1 MSSSVV
7 VLCLLFLHLH
17 TGAKG
22 FGIVPETSL
31 NHQEIT
37 ERAILN
43 TAVQVCHAMAQTE
56 GTDFTF
62 PVRIHSEIDPVIL
75 SYVVVI

>member
-1 MSSSVV
+1 MSPSVV
-7 VLCLLFLHLH
+7 VLCLLVLHLH

-22 FGIVPETSL
+22 FGILPGSSL

-37 ERAILN
+37 QRAILN
-43 TAVQVCHAMAQTE
+43 TAVQVCHAMAQTQ

-62 PVRIHSEIDPVIL
+62 PVRTHSEIDPGIL
-75 SYVVVI
+75 SDVVVI

>member
-1 MSSSVV
+1 MSPSLVA
-7 VLCLLFLHLH
+7 LCLLLLHLH
-17 TGAKG
+17 TGVKG
-22 FGIVPETSL
+22 FGILPGTSL

-62 PVRIHSEIDPVIL
+62 PVRLHSEIDPFVL
-75 SYVVVI
+75 SNVVVI

>member
-1 MSSSVV
+1 MSPSVV
-7 VLCLLFLHLH
+7 VLYLLLLH
-17 TGAKG
+17 TGVKG
-22 FGIVPETSL
+22 FGIFPGTSL

-37 ERAILN
+37 KRAILN
-43 TAVQVCHAMAQTE
+43 TAVEVCHAMAQNE

-75 SYVVVI
+75 SCIAVI